1 MNDLDWIQDA
11 ALGLRADIEVDLD
24 HQSGQPDLADVLAR
38 ARAIDADA
46 VPEGLAVPT
55 NNAEQAGDDQPLDAE
70 LAVFTAAL
78 RTDVEDDVEDRAM
91 QPTVAPASRAPVRRP
106 WGARV
111 ALAAAAA
118 VVAVIGLTTLGAGDE
133 HRQLE
138 DTPASMASK
147 SLEDIAANGSWTR
160 AVESDPEPVV
170 RKRRNPPEAVELLPE
185 ELEQFEPDPDPAEA
199 ALTWKRGAR
208 PKRPS
213 LDALEADAMAAW
225 KAGNLSRAESL
236 FRAIIRRAGRGTKAE
251 LAFGDLFAL
260 EKQRGGAKKQAQI
273 WRQYLRRFPK
283 GRYADDAR
291 AGLCM
296 RTSGEAASACWSDYL
311 AKHPRGAHG
320 KRARRATP

>member
-11 ALGLRADIEVDLD
+11 ASALRSDIDAELD
-24 HQSGQPDLADVLAR
+24 HQPGQADLADVLAR

-46 VPEGLAVPT
+46 VPPGLGLHTHGADEP
-55 NNAEQAGDDQPLDAE
+55 GDDSPLDAD
-70 LAVFTAAL
+70 LALFAAAL

-91 QPTVAPASRAPVRRP
+91 QPAVAPASRASTRQT
-106 WGARV
+106 WGAWV
-111 ALAAAAA
+111 ALAAA
-118 VVAVIGLTTLGAGDE
+118 VIAVIGLAAVGSGNE

-147 SLEDIAANGSWTR
+147 SLQDIAAKGAWTR
-160 AVESDPEPVV
+160 AVEPEPIV
-170 RKRRNPPEAVELLPE
+170 RKRRKPPESPLPAPVEQVEPLAEPE
-185 ELEQFEPDPDPAEA
+185 PEPATA
-199 ALTWKRGAR
+199 TQTWKRVAR
-208 PKRPS
+208 PKRAS

-225 KAGNLSRAESL
+225 KAGDLSRAESL
-236 FRAIIRRAGRGTKAE
+236 FRAIIRRAGRGAKAE

-260 EKQRGGAKKQAQI
+260 EKQRGGATKQAQI

-296 RTSGEAASACWSDYL
+296 RTSGEAASTCWSDYL
-311 AKHPRGAHG
+311 AKHPEGAHAQ
-320 KRARRATP
+320 RARRATP